1 MKQFPITGAQ
11 LSDWS
16 GAYQASAER
25 QLATLALSKTAIND
39 VMFVPQAAFKMRQKF
54 SVEIPTLEV
63 TNQEASGRCWLFA
76 ATNVLREKIA
86 NDLNLESFEL
96 SQSYLAFWDKFERA
110 NYFLESILAT
120 ADRPTDDREVSF
132 ILATGVHDGGQ
143 WDMFAN
149 VVRKYGLVPK
159 DAFSETFQSSH
170 TQGMNHVLNRNL
182 KACAVKLRSMVAS
195 GASEDEIQSAK
206 SEMLGKIYA
215 FLCTCY
221 TEPPREFD
229 FEYVDKDKVY
239 HCDKGLTPVSFR
251 DKYIGDL
258 LDRVVSV
265 IHAPTADK
273 PYHRT
278 FTVRFLGNVVGGNAV
293 KHLNLSMD
301 EFKRAVI
308 AQLEAGKVVWFG
320 SDVGKYG
327 DRERGVWDDA
337 CFSDE
342 LFTGLNLTI
351 SKADALDYGFSAM
364 NHAMVLTGVH
374 LEAGKP
380 VRWKIENSW
389 GDKRGEKG
397 YYVCSDTWFDA
408 YVYQAAIEREYLGD
422 LASCADLPP
431 IELAP
436 WDPMGTLAS
445 AVPTDDCCRV

>member
-1 MKQFPITGAQ
+1 MAHEITDE
-11 LSDWS
+11 LIDRLHEYSDTARTVARNAVAHA
-16 GAYQASAER
+16 GVEPVAFDRAKVV
-25 QLATLALSKTAIND
+25 ATPTVVSHKIDDWKVTS
-39 VMFVPQAAFKMRQKF
+39 QKK
-54 SVEIPTLEV
+54 
-63 TNQEASGRCWLFA
+63 SGRCWLFSS
-76 ATNVLREKIA
+76 
-86 NDLNLESFEL
+86 LNLLRSTTRTHLGVKDFEF
-96 SQSYLAFWDKFERA
+96 SQNYVLFWDKFERA
-110 NYFLESILAT
+110 NYFLESILTT

-239 HCDKGLTPVSFR
+239 HSDKGLTPVSFR

-337 CFSDE
+337 CFRDE

-351 SKADALDYGFSAM
+351 SKADALVYGFSAM

-380 VRWKIENSW
+380 VRWKIANSW

-408 YVYQAAIEREYLGD
+408 YVYQAVSYTHLTRRAGQHSQNYRQ
-422 LASCADLPP
+422 
-431 IELAP
+431 
-436 WDPMGTLAS
+436 GTY
-445 AVPTDDCCRV
+445 AV